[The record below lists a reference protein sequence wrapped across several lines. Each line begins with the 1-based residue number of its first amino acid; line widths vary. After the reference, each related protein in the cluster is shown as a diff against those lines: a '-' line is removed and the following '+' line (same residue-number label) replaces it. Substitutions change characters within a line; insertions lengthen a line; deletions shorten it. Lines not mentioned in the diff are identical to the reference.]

1 MSVPHPHRSLRAFS
15 GEVHHLRDLERAGD
29 SAATPL
35 IALLGLL
42 ALIIVPA
49 FLLLLGIGFAAYY
62 LAA

>member
-1 MSVPHPHRSLRAFS
+1 
-15 GEVHHLRDLERAGD
+15 VHHLRDLERAGD

-42 ALIIVPA
+42 AVTIVPA

-62 LAA
+62 FAA